1 MAYTTAAQIS
11 DYLQRA
17 LTTDET
23 DWLAILIPAIQIWI
37 DLKTNSTFDIAV
49 ESSRFYDGGLSAIQI
64 EPATEITEVTTVQED
79 STLTEDTPALT
90 ENVDFI
96 LEPYNQTVKNEIV
109 KRHGYWP
116 SGKKNLKVTAKFSE
130 YDGGV
135 PSDIAVIATRIAAGI
150 INAGK
155 VDSSGGNVASESL
168 EGHSITYD
176 TSQTAIE
183 NITSQD
189 AIVQSSLQ
197 LRTNPVVE

>member
-37 DLKTNSTFDIAV
+37 DLKTNSTFDVAV
-49 ESSRFYDGGLSAIQI
+49 ESSRYYDGGLSAIQI

-90 ENVDFI
+90 ENVDFL
-96 LEPYNQTVKNEIV
+96 LEPYNSTVKNQIV

-116 SGKKNLKVTAKFSE
+116 YGKKNLKVTAKFSE

-189 AIVQSSLQ
+189 AIIQSSLQ

>member
-49 ESSRFYDGGLSAIQI
+49 ESSRYYDGGLSAIQI
-64 EPATEITEVTTVQED
+64 EPATAITEVTTVQED

-189 AIVQSSLQ
+189 AIIQSSLQ

>member
-1 MAYTTAAQIS
+1 MAYTTASHIS

-37 DLKTNSTFDIAV
+37 DRKTNSTFDIAV
-49 ESSRFYDGGLSAIQI
+49 ESSRFYDGGLTAIQI

-90 ENVDFI
+90 ENVDFL
-96 LEPYNQTVKNEIV
+96 LEPYNETVKNQIV
-109 KRHGYWP
+109 KRFGYWP
-116 SGKKNLKVTAKFSE
+116 SGKKNIKVTAKFSE

-135 PSDIAVIATRIAAGI
+135 PSDIVVIATRIAAGI

-189 AIVQSSLQ
+189 AIIQSSLQ